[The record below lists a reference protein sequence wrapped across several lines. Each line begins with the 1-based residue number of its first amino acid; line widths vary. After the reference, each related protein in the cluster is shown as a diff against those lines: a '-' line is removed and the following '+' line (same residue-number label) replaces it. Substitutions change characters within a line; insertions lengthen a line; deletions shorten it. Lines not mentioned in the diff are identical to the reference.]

1 MSKTDIEIVGDLTE
15 EERAALVRGQQSIEA
30 GEPGLTTEEV
40 LHGIAQRAREQG
52 ATEDEID
59 RRVYAPTLDAM
70 LAGLG
75 GTRGGAA

>member
-1 MSKTDIEIVGDLTE
+1 MSKTDIEIAGVLTE
-15 EERAALVRGQQSIEA
+15 EERAAFERGQQSIEA

-40 LHGIAQRAREQG
+40 LHCLAQRAREQG
-52 ATEDEID
+52 ATEDEIG

-75 GTRGGAA
+75 GARGGEA